1 MDQKLIRAN
10 IKRNLAYLHPSE
22 AIALIESISKELRQ
36 INSRRIYSNTP
47 YTPIELE
54 RPDLESIK

>member
-22 AIALIESISKELRQ
+22 AIALIESISKELRRLNSIR
-36 INSRRIYSNTP
+36 INNGIP
-47 YTPIELE
+47 YQPIELD